1 MKCGVPVVASNLT
14 SIPEVGVKAIIYVDP
29 FSVDS
34 IKTGLI
40 EALDES
46 NFSIY
51 RQKGL
56 IQAENFN
63 WDISANKIWKNLIF
77 LSINS
82 FFRSLL

>member
-1 MKCGVPVVASNLT
+1 MIYKLVVYL
-14 SIPEVGVKAIIYVDP
+14 EVCTVWIFVGFRLFVDP

-63 WDISANKIWKNLIF
+63 WDISANKIWNVIELELKN
-77 LSINS
+77 
-82 FFRSLL
+82 R